1 MKVPDHLEI
10 ELFPTQEVGLNIVLQ
25 SSFLKEIRG
34 SNFKD
39 QALFFIDSEQ
49 RQWLWKKLPLIP
61 LIREFLAS
69 TLAAELGIPVPRT
82 IIAKKGH
89 SIGLIQEWVDSAKDL
104 ASFSDDQPILTKTE
118 LLDLFVFEAW
128 IGALDRHGGNYIA
141 STEGKIWAIDFED
154 SFYETVQGS
163 ELCLYYPW
171 IKDSKQDLKEA
182 IEKLVLKITEKQLLE
197 KSKVFLNLTNILQDP
212 RAKEAL
218 AHQVLQIVE
227 LLKKNFDQIDKTVED
242 FLESSYSLP
251 KFVLYP

>member
-10 ELFPTQEVGLNIVLQ
+10 ELFTTPEEGLNVILQ
-25 SSFLKEIRG
+25 SSFSKEIRG

-49 RQWLWKKLPLIP
+49 RHWLWKKLPLIP
-61 LIREFLAS
+61 LIREYLAS
-69 TLAAELGIPVPRT
+69 VLAAELGIHVPRM

-89 SIGLIQEWVDSAKDL
+89 SIGLIQEWVDSVKDL
-104 ASFSDDQPILTKTE
+104 ASFSKDQPILTKTE
-118 LLDLFVFEAW
+118 LLDLLVFEAW
-128 IGALDRHGGNYIA
+128 IGALDRHGGNYLA

-171 IKDSKQDLKEA
+171 IKDSKKDLKEA
-182 IEKLVLKITEKQLLE
+182 VEKLVQKIRERQLLE
-197 KSKVFLNLTNILQDP
+197 KSKTFLNLVNVVQDP

-218 AHQVLQIVE
+218 VHQVLQIVE
-227 LLKKNFDQIDKTVED
+227 LLKKNFAQIDKTVEE
-242 FLESSYSLP
+242 FLENSYSLTI
-251 KFVLYP
+251 FVLYP